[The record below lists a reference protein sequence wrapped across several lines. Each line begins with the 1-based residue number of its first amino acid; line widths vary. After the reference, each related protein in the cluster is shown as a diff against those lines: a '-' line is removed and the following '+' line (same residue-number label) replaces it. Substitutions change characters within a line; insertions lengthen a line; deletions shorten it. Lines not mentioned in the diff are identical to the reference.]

1 MLGSDFPFDMGS
13 PAPRDVVEAQ
23 AALTAD
29 ECLRVYRDTAVEF
42 LGLGD
47 RQGDDEGGLHENR
60 LA

>member
-29 ECLRVYRDTAVEF
+29 ERERVYRDTTLEF

-47 RQGDDEGGLHENR
+47 RHHDDAGR
-60 LA
+60 TS